1 MPLDMMIIF
10 IIFLIPANIVC
21 IPSLVKNVKPAH
33 KPTQILMCPSA
44 SESDVKIAKIRN
56 DDTKIDENR
65 TRRNA
70 PNLDV
75 EPPIQWSYMRQFIC
89 GPTNPNCMRDDRYI
103 ELIENLFKINKLSYV
118 CLLYS
123 VKPIS

>member
-1 MPLDMMIIF
+1 MIIF
-10 IIFLIPANIVC
+10 IIFLIPANVLC

-33 KPTQILMCPSA
+33 KPTQISMCPST
-44 SESDVKIAKIRN
+44 ESDVKISKIRN
-56 DDTKIDENR
+56 NDMNVDDNR

-75 EPPIQWSYMRQFIC
+75 EPPIQWSYLRQYIC

-103 ELIENLFKINKLSYV
+103 QFNSKTI
-118 CLLYS
+118 
-123 VKPIS
+123 

>member
-1 MPLDMMIIF
+1 MPLCMMIIF
-10 IIFLIPANIVC
+10 IIFLVPANILC

-33 KPTQILMCPSA
+33 KPTQILMCPST
-44 SESDVKIAKIRN
+44 ESDVKIAKIRN
-56 DDTKIDENR
+56 DDIKIDDENR

-103 ELIENLFKINKLSYV
+103 EIDCKFI
-118 CLLYS
+118 
-123 VKPIS
+123 